1 MNIGAEKASFEI
13 ALFAMVGCEFNVP
26 HRSWPAASNLAT
38 LFLGFCN
45 VGFQELAVPNDQ
57 PQPRKKALHWQIL
70 IAMVIGA
77 GLGVL
82 FKFWVGDAQEA
93 PAIVSFIVGTGRMM
107 GAIFMQLL
115 RMVIVPLV
123 FSSIIVGVSNIGHPK
138 NLGRM
143 GYKTLGFY
151 LMTSIFAIL
160 IGLVLSNVF
169 KPGVGVDLP
178 STVPPV
184 EPSVLATDSNPWD
197 ILLRMVPT
205 NPVRAL
211 AEMDMLGIIFFS
223 ILFGI
228 SLINMPQKIQDL
240 LLPPIDAIFQTMM
253 KLTAG
258 VIRLAPFGVFGLILV
273 AVFDLNVDFFKAVA
287 KYMVILAMG
296 LTLHLLV
303 VLPAILFFFTKK
315 SPWGHFRNM
324 TNAMLTAFS
333 TSSSS
338 ATLPVTM
345 ECVEQNAG
353 VSNRISSFVLPLGS
367 TVNMD
372 GTALYE
378 CAGVLFIA
386 QIVGADLTLTQQL
399 LVVVTALLASIGAA
413 GIPSAGLVMIYIV
426 LGAVGLEG
434 ELVNIIVATMLAV
447 DRPLDMYRTVV
458 NIFSDS
464 VGTVVIAHSEGE
476 IEPVETS

>member
-1 MNIGAEKASFEI
+1 M
-13 ALFAMVGCEFNVP
+13 
-26 HRSWPAASNLAT
+26 
-38 LFLGFCN
+38 
-45 VGFQELAVPNDQ
+45 PNDQ
-57 PQPRKKALHWQIL
+57 QTSKKMALHWQIL
-70 IAMVIGA
+70 IAMILGA
-77 GLGVL
+77 TLGYA
-82 FKFWVGDAQEA
+82 FKQWVGGAESQ
-93 PAIVSFIVGTGRMM
+93 PAIVSFVVGTGRMM
-107 GAIFMQLL
+107 GSLFMQLL

-123 FSSIIVGVSNIGHPK
+123 FSSIIVGVSNIGHPR

-151 LMTSIFAIL
+151 FMTSIFAIL
-160 IGLVLSNVF
+160 TGMVLSNVF
-169 KPGVGVDLP
+169 RPGVGVDLP
-178 STVPPV
+178 ANVPPV
-184 EPSVLATDSNPWD
+184 EPSVLATDSEPWD

-205 NPVRAL
+205 NPVQAL

-228 SLINMPQKIQDL
+228 SLINMPQKVQDI
-240 LLPPIDAIFQTMM
+240 LLPPIDAIFKTMM

-258 VIRLAPFGVFGLILV
+258 VIKLAPYGVFGLIMV
-273 AVFDLNVDFFKAVA
+273 AVFDLNFEFFQAVA

-296 LTLHLLV
+296 LTFHMFV
-303 VLPAILFFFTKK
+303 VLPIILYFFTKK
-315 SPWGHFRNM
+315 SPFVHFRHM

-386 QIVGADLTLTQQL
+386 QIVGADLSVTQQL
-399 LVVVTALLASIGAA
+399 LIVLTAFLASVGAA

-476 IEPVETS
+476 IQVEESS

>member
-1 MNIGAEKASFEI
+1 
-13 ALFAMVGCEFNVP
+13 
-26 HRSWPAASNLAT
+26 
-38 LFLGFCN
+38 
-45 VGFQELAVPNDQ
+45 VPNDQ
-57 PQPRKKALHWQIL
+57 QTSKKMALHWQIL
-70 IAMVIGA
+70 IAMILGA
-77 GLGVL
+77 TLGYA
-82 FKFWVGDAQEA
+82 FKQWVGGAESQ
-93 PAIVSFIVGTGRMM
+93 PAIVSFVVGTGRMM
-107 GAIFMQLL
+107 GSLFMQLL

-123 FSSIIVGVSNIGHPK
+123 FSSIIVGVSNIGHPR

-151 LMTSIFAIL
+151 FMTSIFAIL
-160 IGLVLSNVF
+160 TGMVLSNVF
-169 KPGVGVDLP
+169 RPGVGVDLP
-178 STVPPV
+178 ANVPPV
-184 EPSVLATDSNPWD
+184 EPSVLATDSEPWD

-205 NPVRAL
+205 NPVQAL

-228 SLINMPQKIQDL
+228 SLINMPQKVQDI
-240 LLPPIDAIFQTMM
+240 LLPPIDAIFKTMM

-258 VIRLAPFGVFGLILV
+258 VIKLAPYGVFGLIMV
-273 AVFDLNVDFFKAVA
+273 AVFDLNFEFFQAVA

-296 LTLHLLV
+296 LTFHMFV
-303 VLPAILFFFTKK
+303 VLPIILYFFTKK
-315 SPWGHFRNM
+315 SPFVHFRHM

-386 QIVGADLTLTQQL
+386 QIVGADLSVTQQL
-399 LVVVTALLASIGAA
+399 LIVLTAFLASVGAA

-476 IEPVETS
+476 IQVEESS